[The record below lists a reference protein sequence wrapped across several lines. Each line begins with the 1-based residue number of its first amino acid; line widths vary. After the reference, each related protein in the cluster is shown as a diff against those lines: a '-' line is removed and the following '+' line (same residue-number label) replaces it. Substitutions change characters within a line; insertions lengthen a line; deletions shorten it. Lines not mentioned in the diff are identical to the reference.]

1 VNTRPLPSPRLTAP
15 FATLVAL
22 SLVALPA
29 WADPPAPPPPPPA
42 AVAPPVA
49 ALPPA
54 PPPAVSRK
62 NVALGAAGVAVAS
75 AVGAVVFGVLALHE
89 KSLYEQT
96 PTYANTDNG
105 NNFAAYADG
114 CIALAA
120 AAGITSLVLYLT
132 SADGSGEGTAAPP
145 KRSAVF
151 SASPIVLGHGG
162 GAGAVLR
169 F

>member
-1 VNTRPLPSPRLTAP
+1 MQALPSPRLTAP
-15 FATLVAL
+15 IAVLSAL
-22 SLVALPA
+22 SLVTLPA
-29 WADPPAPPPPPPA
+29 KADPPAPPPPPPA
-42 AVAPPVA
+42 AVVAPPA
-49 ALPPA
+49 PA

-62 NVALGAAGVAVAS
+62 QVALGAAGVAAVG

-89 KSLYEQT
+89 KSLYDRS
-96 PTYANTDNG
+96 PTYPDTDNA
-105 NNFAAYADG
+105 NNFAAYTDG

-132 SADGSGEGTAAPP
+132 SADGSGDGTAAPP

-151 SASPIVLGHGG
+151 SASPIVIAHGA
-162 GAGAVLR
+162 GAGAVLS